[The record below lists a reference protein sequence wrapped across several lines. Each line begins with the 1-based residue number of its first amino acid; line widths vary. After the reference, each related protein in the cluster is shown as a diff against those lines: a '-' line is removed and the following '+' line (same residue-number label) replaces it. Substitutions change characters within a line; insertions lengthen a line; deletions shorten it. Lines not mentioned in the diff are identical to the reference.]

1 MSSVRLGFI
10 NELII
15 RPKFRRGLRK
25 MSSSEVNF
33 YLGTASSHIF
43 ISLLDVISIVFGASK
58 FL

>member
-1 MSSVRLGFI
+1 MSSVCLGSI

-25 MSSSEVNF
+25 MSSEVNF
-33 YLGTASSHIF
+33 YLGTASIHIF